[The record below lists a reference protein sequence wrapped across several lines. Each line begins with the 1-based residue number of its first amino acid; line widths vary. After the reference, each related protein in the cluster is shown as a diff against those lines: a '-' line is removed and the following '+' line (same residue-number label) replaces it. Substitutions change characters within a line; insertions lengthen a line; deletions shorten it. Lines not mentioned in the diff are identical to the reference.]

1 MLHQASLRRVCK
13 PPFPSLACLHLFSP
27 SHLSRFIAGADGRL
41 ALGAF
46 YKKLSASQQLPLS
59 MGIMN
64 LTMQEATHDVP
75 SQLKILGQLSVAIPV
90 TGQQTDRLQQELPQ
104 LGGEG
109 TMNESSRADPLQP
122 WPTTTRFERWAVC
135 NSIGGGVARTMA
147 LTAHAETS
155 GRLVPWVGVAA
166 PLSLSDPLP
175 AAGVLSDTLVAQTG
189 AAVNSSTPKKETTGR
204 VFCFL
209 PLPIYSSLPVHVNG
223 YFELSSNRRDIW

>member
-1 MLHQASLRRVCK
+1 MQHSSSSLASL
-13 PPFPSLACLHLFSP
+13 HLLPLSD
-27 SHLSRFIAGADGRL
+27 LSRFIAGADGRL

-46 YKKLSASQQLPLS
+46 YKKLSESQQLPLS

-64 LTMQEATHDVP
+64 LTMQEAAHDVP
-75 SQLKILGQLSVAIPV
+75 SQLKMLGQLSAATPV
-90 TGQQTDRLQQELPQ
+90 TGQQTDRQLQESPR

-109 TMNESSRADPLQP
+109 TILDGKKAEPLQP

-166 PLSLSDPLP
+166 PLSISDPSP
-175 AAGVLSDTLVAQTG
+175 AAGSLSDNPVVQSG
-189 AAVNSSTPKKETTGR
+189 AAVLSIVPRKETIGR

-209 PLPIYSSLPVHVNG
+209 PLPIYSLLPVHVNG